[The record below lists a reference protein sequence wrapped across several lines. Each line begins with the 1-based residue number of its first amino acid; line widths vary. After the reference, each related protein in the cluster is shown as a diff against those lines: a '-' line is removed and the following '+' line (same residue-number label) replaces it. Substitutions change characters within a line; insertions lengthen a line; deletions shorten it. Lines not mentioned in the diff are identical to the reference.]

1 MRCEDVAI
9 LLPAAVDANDPVE
22 LPVQRHVQV
31 LDTVDLEDDER
42 RQAGDA
48 DLEEPIEPEGPRLP
62 ISHTTERPAPGGESA
77 HEGAIAFAGVLVVGF
92 ATCFFQFSWK
102 YEMRV
107 PGGVSTQPL
116 TKLRS
121 VSSVLAV
128 STSLETSSAKVS
140 NSP

>member
-1 MRCEDVAI
+1 MPFVIMSCVTWDSMAY
-9 LLPAAVDANDPVE
+9 PAAAANN
-22 LPVQRHVQV
+22 
-31 LDTVDLEDDER
+31 
-42 RQAGDA
+42 A
-48 DLEEPIEPEGPRLP
+48 
-62 ISHTTERPAPGGESA
+62 
-77 HEGAIAFAGVLVVGF
+77 VLVVGF